1 MKVKC
6 IDSHNRFDYTIGNY
20 YNVKDIYE
28 AKDFIFDSS
37 DRIETYYMIYDNYN
51 DLHTFNK
58 LGFEM
63 HFISVTRE
71 RKKKLDKIKEI

>member
-28 AKDFIFDSS
+28 GKDFMFDRK
-37 DRIETYYMIYDNYN
+37 DTYYMIYDNYN
-51 DLHTFNK
+51 ELHTFNQ
-58 LGFEM
+58 LGFEY
-63 HFISVTRE
+63 HFISVIRE
-71 RKKKLDKIKEI
+71 RRKKLDKIKEL